1 VFGHPIIEAIYSI
14 IQNGVRSEK
23 KTFPFS
29 AYLTACMMAEVVP
42 VDVEDTVVVHMDHL
56 MDHGVLLMLFAKE
69 SVLTEK
75 DAVVL

>member
-1 VFGHPIIEAIYSI
+1 
-14 IQNGVRSEK
+14 
-23 KTFPFS
+23 
-29 AYLTACMMAEVVP
+29 MMAEVVP